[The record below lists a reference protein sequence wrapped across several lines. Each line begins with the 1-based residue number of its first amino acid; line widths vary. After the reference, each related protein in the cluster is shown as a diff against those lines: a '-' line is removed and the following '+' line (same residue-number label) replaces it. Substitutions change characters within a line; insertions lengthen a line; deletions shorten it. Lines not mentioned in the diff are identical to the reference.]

1 MQGNHEQH
9 HPSAPA
15 AYDDGSNQ
23 PDSPMKQD
31 REELDHTQQSSAYQ
45 PHPSYGSNMNFSTP
59 VRSSHA
65 EAQAALEAVA
75 AAASAGKIQMT
86 PPHSSSSSSSANF
99 MTTPFSAAATAA
111 ATAAAAAA
119 AAAAAEA
126 SGKTSPGG
134 PASPFGTHLGR
145 NKACQ
150 SCRARKLKCDGQK
163 PVCGQC
169 AKGWQIKFRMAQ
181 NKAKNKKKAQ
191 DPTVRAELESLPETM
206 PPCVYLPITQRTSSR
221 SARPSLSGQD
231 PDSSVAPD
239 TPQAST
245 NAPPPPMDGSPMPA
259 AAKKR
264 KRADDSND
272 EQIIQM
278 QQEIDQLKQRLAQFN
293 GMFNGPTLDPQQQQ
307 QGGNRSGRHPSKDEL
322 AIAHMLATSMPSGEG
337 PSNGQGLPMSSFDY
351 QQAVAAV
358 AANGGNF
365 DVLDPALSG
374 AATSLPSA
382 SVYPQTHAPD
392 ARTDPRS
399 AAYKQAKVT
408 AVQDEMDEVPA
419 NPLLK
424 LMVTSWPADFP
435 PPNLVNQLVSTYF
448 GKTTAQS
455 LFLHPSRFME
465 NLSQGPQHP
474 RFPSLGL
481 LHGIFAMAYP
491 RMLGSEIHSDAHG
504 HNVFQ
509 SAATGEKLASLKA
522 AAAFHAKKAKLLC
535 EQATQQGRFEEAAQ
549 IQTLLV
555 AYYYINDRSIE
566 AWFASG
572 NACSLLKG
580 MELNRLSSMSTYAS
594 NHDGRKPAAG
604 RKQPKPAVYRAV
616 VKRSAATPL
625 EHEERIRLFWNCFYS
640 DRAACSSTHWAQS
653 IDDLDIKT
661 ELPGAFDDFI
671 NGTSELVYRRRQTL
685 ESPDLFTDG
694 HYDPAILHL
703 KAAILHSKCVSHMS
717 RLPIEASV
725 QDVLTSDFY
734 KLDGCIV
741 ALLQSIPGK
750 WRDLP
755 SFDPTLCPSSSS
767 EEPPFLNDGVNYRPQ
782 KQISLMTNQLVLA
795 HALIHGSCISLHEP
809 VAHRMPDSARKAA
822 QAAQSIIRI
831 LKTFISARVDLLQ
844 VGSLMTLM
852 IVLAA
857 RAVTRQY
864 KKMRREAAQT
874 YLRLRKSRPDL
885 AQRVAEAGFS
895 GVFSTAS
902 PASSSTT
909 NKGPNSGATYNAFG
923 MGLDTSAS
931 DAIEEE
937 DAADAAA
944 AAATETTSISNI
956 ELNNQISTAGFSE
969 SPEDELEF
977 ALDIDASLRA
987 QIDPDGQ
994 LSKLRDDLEL
1004 IFWSLIKYGQTYQ
1017 LGVGQAKVVAQLLGK
1032 DYSSELE
1039 QAGLFKRSGE
1049 TSVVGSASDMGSWGE
1064 TNSPA
1069 QYAAAAA
1076 AAASGVGAA
1085 GGVQGMAQ
1093 QPPQGGVQPQ
1103 GMGAYNG
1110 ADAGAYGGRGMSN
1123 NVGAGANASLF
1134 HSTEGGYRLGNFCL
1148 DRPQVSDYYPAGAQ
1162 QQH

>member
-1 MQGNHEQH
+1 MEGNHEH
-9 HPSAPA
+9 HESAPA

-23 PDSPMKQD
+23 PHSPTKQD
-31 REELDHTQQSSAYQ
+31 REELDHTQQPPAYQ
-45 PHPSYGSNMNFSTP
+45 PHQTFGSNINFSTP

-86 PPHSSSSSSSANF
+86 PPHSSSSSSSANY
-99 MTTPFSAAATAA
+99 MTTPVS
-111 ATAAAAAA
+111 AAAA

-126 SGKTSPGG
+126 SGPSSPGG

-191 DPTVRAELESLPETM
+191 DPAVRAELESLPETM
-206 PPCVYLPITQRTSSR
+206 PPCVYLPITQRSSSR

-239 TPQAST
+239 TPQASA
-245 NAPPPPMDGSPMPA
+245 NVAPPPMDGSPMPAAA

-272 EQIIQM
+272 EQVMLM
-278 QQEIDQLKQRLAQFN
+278 QQEIDHLKQRLAQLNGVFN
-293 GMFNGPTLDPQQQQ
+293 AQALDSQQ

-337 PSNGQGLPMSSFDY
+337 PSNGEGLPMSSFDY

-358 AANGGNF
+358 AANGANF

-374 AATSLPSA
+374 AAASLPSTSA
-382 SVYPQTHAPD
+382 YPQPHASD

-399 AAYKQAKVT
+399 AAHKQAKVT
-408 AVQDEMDEVPA
+408 AVQDEMDQDFA
-419 NPLLK
+419 NPLLE

-448 GKTTAQS
+448 EKTTAQS

-465 NLSQGPQHP
+465 NFSYGPQHP

-491 RMLGSEIHSDAHG
+491 RLLSSDIHSDAHG

-509 SAATGEKLASLKA
+509 GAATGEKLASLKA
-522 AAAFHAKKAKLLC
+522 AAAFHAKKAKVLC
-535 EQATQQGRFEEAAQ
+535 EQATQQARFEEAAQ
-549 IQTLLV
+549 IQALLC
-555 AYYYINDRSIE
+555 AYYYINDHSIE

-580 MELNRLSSMSTYAS
+580 MELNRLPSITTFAS
-594 NHDGRKPAAG
+594 NHDVRKPTGA

-616 VKRSAATPL
+616 LKQPAATPL
-625 EHEERIRLFWNCFYS
+625 EHEERLRLFWNCFYS

-653 IDDLDIKT
+653 IDDMDIKT

-717 RLPIEASV
+717 RLPLEASV

-734 KLDGCIV
+734 RLDGCV
-741 ALLQSIPGK
+741 TALLQSVPGK
-750 WRDLP
+750 WRDLA
-755 SFDPTLCPSSSS
+755 SFDPTLRPSSGN

-809 VAHRMPDSARKAA
+809 VAHRMPDSARKSA
-822 QAAQSIIRI
+822 QAAQSIIKI
-831 LKTFISARVDLLQ
+831 LKTFIAARVDLLQ
-844 VGSLMTLM
+844 VGSFLTLM

-874 YLRLRKSRPDL
+874 YLRLRRSHPEL
-885 AQRVAEAGFS
+885 AQRAAEAGFS
-895 GVFSTAS
+895 HAMSSAS

-909 NKGPNSGATYNAFG
+909 HKGSTSGATYNAFG

-931 DAIEEE
+931 DAIDEEE
-937 DAADAAA
+937 AAA
-944 AAATETTSISNI
+944 AAAAAEAASNSNI
-956 ELNNQISTAGFSE
+956 ESGNHISTAGFSE
-969 SPEDELEF
+969 SLEDELEF
-977 ALDIDASLRA
+977 ALDFDPSLRA
-987 QIDPDGQ
+987 QIDPEGQ
-994 LSKLRDDLEL
+994 LSQLRDDLEL
-1004 IFWSLIKYGQTYQ
+1004 IFWSLIKYGETYQ

-1049 TSVVGSASDMGSWGE
+1049 TSVVGSASDVGNWND

-1069 QYAAAAA
+1069 QFAAAAA
-1076 AAASGVGAA
+1076 AAAGGAS
-1085 GGVQGMAQ
+1085 GVQGTAQ
-1093 QPPQGGVQPQ
+1093 QVPQGIVP

-1110 ADAGAYGGRGMSN
+1110 AGGSAYGPRGTSGN
-1123 NVGAGANASLF
+1123 AGTGANASLF
-1134 HSTEGGYRLGNFCL
+1134 HTTEGGYRLGSFYL
-1148 DRPQVSDYYPAGAQ
+1148 DRPQVSDYYPASVQ
-1162 QQH
+1162 QQHFHQQQQHK